1 MNRTKYNKNQ
11 LSSSLK
17 AKTTAFVYFMIGNVV
32 LFISIITYVI
42 MSKTVFFKY
51 YTVDKLAMSKS
62 SSSVGSPSSS
72 TSDQVNSPN
81 FQAVLRKI
89 WVYGLSE
96 WMVFVVTLCIYPS
109 VTVLVT
115 SQNHGNGHPWNGNRI
130 KFNLPIFFLS

>member
-1 MNRTKYNKNQ
+1 
-11 LSSSLK
+11 
-17 AKTTAFVYFMIGNVV
+17 MIGNVV
-32 LFISIITYVI
+32 LFMSIITYVI

-72 TSDQVNSPN
+72 TDQVNGPN

-115 SQNHGNGHPWNGNRI
+115 SQNHGNGHPWNGNKKNI
-130 KFNLPIFFLS
+130 IFKLCFPPEVFFLSQTFTSFRS